1 MAKSKVISRTAS
13 IAISMKTRRVTS
25 KKAKATSRAQRLD
38 RMRDST
44 EYENGM
50 WSGRINHWTDRG
62 KTLKQI
68 AKESGYKYAL
78 GYKEGRE
85 LRNRI

>member
-1 MAKSKVISRTAS
+1 MVG
-13 IAISMKTRRVTS
+13 
-25 KKAKATSRAQRLD
+25 
-38 RMRDST
+38 MRDST

-50 WSGRINHWTDRG
+50 WSGRINHFSDRC
-62 KTLKQI
+62 KTLKEI

-85 LRNRI
+85 LRKSEHPNS

>member
-1 MAKSKVISRTAS
+1 MKPKRSDSK
-13 IAISMKTRRVTS
+13 RVPNRVRS
-25 KKAKATSRAQRLD
+25 AGSHERLV

-50 WSGRINHWTDRG
+50 WSGRINHFSDRC

-85 LRNRI
+85 WRKSEHPNKAIMPH

>member
-1 MAKSKVISRTAS
+1 
-13 IAISMKTRRVTS
+13 
-25 KKAKATSRAQRLD
+25 
-38 RMRDST
+38 MRDST

-50 WSGRINHWTDRG
+50 WSGRINHFTDRC

-68 AKESGYKYAL
+68 SKESGYKYAL

-85 LRNRI
+85 WRKSEHPNDALCQPASAARHSTGVTD

>member
-1 MAKSKVISRTAS
+1 
-13 IAISMKTRRVTS
+13 
-25 KKAKATSRAQRLD
+25 
-38 RMRDST
+38 MRDST

-50 WSGRINHWTDRG
+50 WSGRINHFTDRC

-68 AKESGYKYAL
+68 SKESGYKYAL

-85 LRNRI
+85 WRKSEHPNDGAMPRAVNNPKI

>member
-1 MAKSKVISRTAS
+1 
-13 IAISMKTRRVTS
+13 
-25 KKAKATSRAQRLD
+25 
-38 RMRDST
+38 MRDST

-50 WSGRINHWTDRG
+50 WSGRINHFTDRC

-68 AKESGYKYAL
+68 SKESGYKYAL

-85 LRNRI
+85 WRKSEHPNAEVSDGGPLTHDKPAAQSRRSLH

>member
-1 MAKSKVISRTAS
+1 
-13 IAISMKTRRVTS
+13 
-25 KKAKATSRAQRLD
+25 
-38 RMRDST
+38 MRDST

-50 WSGRINHWTDRG
+50 WSGRINHFSDRC

-68 AKESGYKYAL
+68 DKESGYKYAL

-85 LRNRI
+85 WRKSEPPNACVSDPAHATPRQPDTL